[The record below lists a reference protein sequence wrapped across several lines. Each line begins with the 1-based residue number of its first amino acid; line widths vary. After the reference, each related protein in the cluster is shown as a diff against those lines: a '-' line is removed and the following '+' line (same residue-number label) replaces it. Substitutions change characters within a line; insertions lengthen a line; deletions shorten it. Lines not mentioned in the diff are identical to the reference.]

1 MKSST
6 LTLVLAVL
14 FGMSTFAQENKSDVL
29 ISFLGDVIAIE
40 SAELNANE
48 PITGVASQAAQKAAK
63 QVTLTKENIAEALA
77 DAKNNQHV
85 IIIVG
90 NHTIVKVTDLSDCI
104 QSGAW
109 GACMPA
115 GTGYIQ
121 RSGQLEKKEGYINNI
136 IGIPDNQQR
145 TMYLFD

>member
-6 LTLVLAVL
+6 LALVLAFI
-14 FGMSTFAQENKSDVL
+14 FGVSTFAQETKSDL
-29 ISFLGDVIAIE
+29 LKSFLSEVITIE
-40 SAELNANE
+40 SSDLSAHE
-48 PITGVASQAAQKAAK
+48 PITRVAALAAQKAAK
-63 QVTLTKENIAEALA
+63 QITLAKENIAEALA
-77 DAKNNQHV
+77 DAKTHKHA
-85 IIIVG
+85 IIIVE
-90 NHTIVKVTDLSDCI
+90 NHTIVKITDLDDCS

-121 RSGQLEKKEGYINNI
+121 RSGQLNEKEGYINNI
-136 IGIPDNQQR
+136 IGIPDSQQR